1 MDLHRSRFGGLAQEH
16 RFVWTTPSK
25 SFYSHPQSATVFG
38 QIEQTNSRASTPPRK
53 ESNSMDIISGS
64 WSSMAITGKLVVTVL
79 MGMSIYSYAI
89 MVDRGV
95 ALYRARRHSADFA
108 ADAEERVQ
116 DVDQLLTCAE
126 EYEQR
131 GSCSLAAVVSAGLEE
146 YKALRDDEQSDAVV
160 VEGVD
165 EGVSR
170 ALDVAVI
177 NLRQRLTGMAT
188 ISGVAPFLG
197 LFGTVT
203 GLIAAF
209 HSIKVTGSGGLD
221 TVSGGISEALVT
233 TVIGLFVA
241 IPALSAYNFFMNRID
256 VMTIELDNAA
266 SRLVSRSVRRAL
278 KTTAS

>member
-1 MDLHRSRFGGLAQEH
+1 MD
-16 RFVWTTPSK
+16 V
-25 SFYSHPQSATVFG
+25 
-38 QIEQTNSRASTPPRK
+38 
-53 ESNSMDIISGS
+53 ISGL
-64 WSSMAITGKLVVTVL
+64 WSSMAITGKIVVLVLV
-79 MGMSIYSYAI
+79 GMSIYSYAI

-95 ALYRARRHSADFA
+95 ALRRARRSSADFA
-108 ADAEERVQ
+108 ADAEEGVQ
-116 DVDQLLTCAE
+116 DVDRLLSRAE
-126 EYEQR
+126 DYEQR
-131 GSCSLAAVVSAGLEE
+131 GSCSLAVVVSAGLEE
-146 YKALRDDEQSDAVV
+146 YKLLRADEQSDAVV

-170 ALDVAVI
+170 ALDVAII

-209 HSIKVTGSGGLD
+209 RSIAETGSGGLD

-241 IPALSAYNFFMNRID
+241 IPALWAYNFFMNRID

-278 KTTAS
+278 KAPPA

>member
-1 MDLHRSRFGGLAQEH
+1 
-16 RFVWTTPSK
+16 
-25 SFYSHPQSATVFG
+25 
-38 QIEQTNSRASTPPRK
+38 
-53 ESNSMDIISGS
+53 MDISGL

-79 MGMSIYSYAI
+79 VGMSIYSYAI

-95 ALYRARRHSADFA
+95 ALSRARRQSADFA
-108 ADAEERVQ
+108 ADAEEGVK

-131 GSCSLAAVVSAGLEE
+131 GSCSLAEVVSAGLEE
-146 YKALRDDEQSDAVV
+146 YKVLRDDEQSDAVV

-170 ALDVAVI
+170 ALDVTVI

-209 HSIKVTGSGGLD
+209 HSIAETGSGGLD

-241 IPALSAYNFFMNRID
+241 IPALWAYNFFMNRID

-278 KTTAS
+278 KATGS

>member
-1 MDLHRSRFGGLAQEH
+1 
-16 RFVWTTPSK
+16 
-25 SFYSHPQSATVFG
+25 
-38 QIEQTNSRASTPPRK
+38 
-53 ESNSMDIISGS
+53 
-64 WSSMAITGKLVVTVL
+64 
-79 MGMSIYSYAI
+79 

-95 ALYRARRHSADFA
+95 ALSRTRRRSADFA
-108 ADAEERVQ
+108 AEAGEGNQDPER
-116 DVDQLLTCAE
+116 LLAMAE
-126 EYEQR
+126 EYEQQ
-131 GSCSLAAVVSAGLEE
+131 GSCSLAAVVSAGLQE
-146 YKALRDDEQSDAVV
+146 YKALRVDAQSEAVV

-203 GLIAAF
+203 GLIVAF
-209 HSIKVTGSGGLD
+209 RSIAETGSGGLD

-241 IPALSAYNFFMNRID
+241 IPALSAYNFFINRID

-266 SRLVSRSVRRAL
+266 TRVVSRSVRRAL
-278 KTTAS
+278 GAGSA